1 MPHPYRGREFIHM
14 AKLKTANDKVKFMDV
29 GFFTLVFTFFLIIFY
44 SRIVDSE
51 FCCMFTPTNKQTT
64 KNTTIMKTIKV
75 TYTEVQYVTY
85 TKEIQVTNAQLKELQ
100 KEGQF
105 HGQLLEAMEHQAAQ
119 HGETIVN
126 SRQMELNF

>member
-1 MPHPYRGREFIHM
+1 
-14 AKLKTANDKVKFMDV
+14 
-29 GFFTLVFTFFLIIFY
+29 
-44 SRIVDSE
+44 
-51 FCCMFTPTNKQTT
+51 MFTPTNKQTT

-105 HGQLLEAMEHQAAQ
+105 HGQLFEAMEHQAAQ